1 MSTSFVILG
10 LIVLVQL
17 LQLLDDLIIER
28 LLLLPTVT
36 TVTTTLPDLVP
47 ASAALHAC
55 EPVLPLV
62 SVALLLLDIVGFP
75 LKQEGVFTQDLFAIF
90 EAFGS
95 VGQLRIA

>member
-36 TVTTTLPDLVP
+36 TTLPDLVP

-55 EPVLPLV
+55 EPVFPLV
-62 SVALLLLDIVGFP
+62 YVALLLLDVVGFP